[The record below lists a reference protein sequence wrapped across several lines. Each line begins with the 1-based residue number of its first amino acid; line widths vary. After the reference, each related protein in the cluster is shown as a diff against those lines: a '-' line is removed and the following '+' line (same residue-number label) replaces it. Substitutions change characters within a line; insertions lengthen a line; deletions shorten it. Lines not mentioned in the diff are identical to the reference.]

1 MYETQ
6 FEIDGKWT
14 TVANGN
20 TLLQQLSKDTNS
32 TIIKVGESE
41 LGEDIIGL
49 KIGDGIN
56 KTLVT
61 SGVHGVEPA
70 SREAVLIKLRDIC
83 LNKNGLYSNFLNNH
97 TILIIPTINPDQMF
111 KTYRNSKNID
121 INRVSFHLD
130 STEGLSFLRV
140 IRDFK
145 PDAFFDFHEH
155 SGKGDIDVRFV
166 YPMMLDPNTDKV
178 LQETQENA
186 INYSRDYFKTI
197 GVSSDYYYTGNTGF
211 GSLTCAASLLGIPCY
226 TSETY
231 VLNPKNDRVDIQ
243 KISVDKA
250 LEWHSLNA
258 ENIKKMKIEFNNNML
273 DSNDAFTLLNGMNPG
288 AEMYTQAQKVP
299 IKLPLRYK
307 VENIDDFK
315 DFIDIYNI
323 DVVNNNEIPIKQNAG
338 RLLPY
343 MLDPKSDLRKIE
355 ASRIEV
361 PNFSYDKFRTTKVL
375 QDEWG
380 DIEIGFYLK

>member
-6 FEIDGKWT
+6 FEIDGNWT
-14 TVANGN
+14 TVDNGN

-41 LGEDIIGL
+41 LGKDIIGL
-49 KIGDGIN
+49 KIGNGIN

-70 SREAVLIKLRDIC
+70 SREAVLIKMRDIC
-83 LNKNGLYSNFLNNH
+83 LNENGLYSNFLNNH

-121 INRVSFHLD
+121 INRVSFYLD

-155 SGKGDIDVRFV
+155 SGKADIDVRFV
-166 YPMMLDPNTDKV
+166 YPMSLDPNTDKV
-178 LQETQENA
+178 LQKTQENA

-197 GVSSDYYYTGNTGF
+197 GVSSDYYYKGNTGF
-211 GSLTCAASLLGIPCY
+211 GSLTCVASLLGIPCY
-226 TSETY
+226 TSETCVY
-231 VLNPKNDRVDIQ
+231 NPKNDRVNMQ
-243 KISVDKA
+243 KTSVDKA

-258 ENIKKMKIEFNNNML
+258 ESIKNMKIEFNNNML
-273 DSNDAFTLLNGMNPG
+273 DSEDEFTLLNGMKP
-288 AEMYTQAQKVP
+288 
-299 IKLPLRYK
+299 
-307 VENIDDFK
+307 
-315 DFIDIYNI
+315 
-323 DVVNNNEIPIKQNAG
+323 
-338 RLLPY
+338 
-343 MLDPKSDLRKIE
+343 
-355 ASRIEV
+355 
-361 PNFSYDKFRTTKVL
+361 
-375 QDEWG
+375 
-380 DIEIGFYLK
+380 